1 MFIVKVPG
9 INSLGKTNGCET
21 AGNEILRFLKEDIHC
36 NESGKDVDLAK
47 EDLEEIHLDNSDFYL
62 TNKLIYKNAFE
73 TFEAK
78 PKSVFLGGDHSISYS
93 LCKAFLDCSNE
104 NGKEPCLIIFD
115 AHPDCKLYNKK
126 EEVFPDNKNWLRK
139 LIEQGFPTKN
149 ILLIGVRNLDKD
161 EKEFLKSNQIR
172 SISINSLLENIEETC
187 EIIMEFS
194 DRKELYLSL
203 DMDVVDPVF
212 APGTELQETGGLT
225 SRELIYLIQRLNKI
239 KNLRAIDL
247 VEINPLKDK
256 ENLTI
261 RLGAKILSELI

>member
-9 INSLGKTNGCET
+9 INSHLGSKGCEK
-21 AGNEILRFLKEDIHC
+21 AGNEILKVLKEGKFS
-36 NESGKDVDLAK
+36 NESGEQIIIEKL
-47 EDLEEIHLDNSDFYL
+47 DLEEIHLDNSDLKL

-73 TFEAK
+73 IFETK
-78 PKSVFLGGDHSISYS
+78 PKSVFLGGDHSVSYS
-93 LCKAFLDCSNE
+93 LCKAFLDYSNE

-115 AHPDCKLYNKK
+115 AHPDCKLYGKK
-126 EEVFPDNKNWLRK
+126 EEIFPENRNWLRK
-139 LIEQGFPTKN
+139 LVEQEFPTKN
-149 ILLIGVRNLDKD
+149 ILIIGVRNLDKD

-203 DMDVVDPVF
+203 DIDILDPVF
-212 APGTELQETGGLT
+212 APGTDNLEAGGLT
-225 SRELIYLIQRLNKI
+225 SREFIYLIQRLNKI
-239 KNLRAIDL
+239 KHLRAIDL

-256 ENLTI
+256 EDLTL